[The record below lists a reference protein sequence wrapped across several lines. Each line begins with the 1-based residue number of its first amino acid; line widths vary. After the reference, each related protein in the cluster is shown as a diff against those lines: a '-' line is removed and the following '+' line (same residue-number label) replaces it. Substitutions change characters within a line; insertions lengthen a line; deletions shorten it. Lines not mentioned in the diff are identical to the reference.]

1 MPFFCAL
8 VPLFIV
14 IGILHV
20 NFRIEWPLCACTLS
34 VQLGRQL
41 FGGFSP
47 VNFRIK
53 WLLCACMPSVQP
65 PTNYVSGS

>member
-20 NFRIEWPLCACTLS
+20 NFRIEWLLCACTLS
-34 VQLGRQL
+34 VQFGRQL